1 LSRFRPVLIFLLT
14 AVLLLSI
21 LPASASKSEKGLA
34 PNYRHWL
41 DVEVTYII
49 SSTEKKQFLS
59 LTTDQERDSFIQ
71 AFWRVRNPD
80 PGSDSNSYK
89 DEHYRRLAYANEHFG
104 VAKYENGW
112 QTEMGRI
119 YIILGKPKQRAPY
132 HEKPNLRDM
141 EIWFYEA
148 ETPVLPPYFYVL
160 FYRRSLSDSYRLYS
174 PSQDGPAALVTTGES
189 QNDSKLALKF
199 IRQSAG
205 DEVAKTA
212 CTLIPGE
219 RVDFDNFSPTMD
231 SDMLLASIN
240 GLPDNPLTKQRLEAN
255 RMREH
260 VTTSILIGDQ
270 DMTISSTVLRD
281 EEGRQTASYLLTSR
295 LPDPRIIGQRSDGS
309 YFYDLSLRTT
319 VMTAAGKPVY
329 DQEEQL
335 AGKLTEAQA
344 EIIKKKRFA
353 AEGRLPLTP
362 GTYTVIATLTNNA
375 NHIATRQHD
384 SITVPAVKSQT
395 IGISEP
401 LEYAAPAAVP
411 DPKGELPFSMS
422 KLRFTPRGAQSVTL
436 QAGAKLPLVFQ
447 LWLDPRTAATSEPEK
462 VHLHYVFGTVT
473 ASHDAAT
480 EENEDI
486 DVSNRDKAG
495 NILTGHTVDT
505 SNLPVG
511 TYRLVI
517 GANKEGVR
525 QTAYAAMTI
534 HVERVADYS
543 DMWTAFGPTAAGGI
557 ALDDLKRGLAAEA
570 QGSDAEAQSFYARA
584 LVEGGG
590 DTRPLDQLA
599 ALLQKQ
605 GKNDDLAALS
615 QQPIIAGTAMSPKTL
630 LAISQGLTKT
640 GNPKGVVRMLEAQI
654 KMQPPNAELYRT
666 LADACEATGN
676 GGRARDLRALATGTN

>member
-1 LSRFRPVLIFLLT
+1 LSRFRPALIFLLT

-21 LPASASKSEKGLA
+21 LPASAAKSEKGLA

-49 SSTEKKQFLS
+49 SSAEKKQFLS

-89 DEHYRRLAYANEHFG
+89 EEHYRRLAYANEHFG

-160 FYRRSLSDSYRLYS
+160 FYRRSLNDSYRLYS
-174 PSQDGPAALVTTGES
+174 PSQDGPVALVTTGES
-189 QNDSKLALKF
+189 QNDNKLALKF
-199 IRQSAG
+199 IRDSAG
-205 DEVAKTA
+205 DEVAKTT

-219 RVDFDNFSPTMD
+219 SVDFDNFRPTMD
-231 SDMLLASIN
+231 SDMLLANIN
-240 GLPDNPLTKQRLEAN
+240 GLPDNPLTKERLEAN
-255 RMREH
+255 RLREH

-281 EEGRQTASYLLTSR
+281 EEGRQTASYMLTSR
-295 LPDPRIIGQRSDGS
+295 LPDPRIIGPRSDGS
-309 YFYDLSLRTT
+309 FYYDLSLRTT
-319 VMTAAGKPVY
+319 VVTAAGKPVY

-335 AGKLTEAQA
+335 AGKLTGAQA
-344 EIIKKKRFA
+344 EIAKKKRFA

-362 GTYTVIATLTNNA
+362 GTYTVIATLTNNV
-375 NHIATRQHD
+375 NHIATRQRA
-384 SITVPAVKSQT
+384 SLTVPAVKSQT
-395 IGISEP
+395 IGISDP
-401 LEYAAPAAVP
+401 LEYAAPAAMP
-411 DPKGELPFSMS
+411 DPQGRLPFSMS

-436 QAGAKLPLVFQ
+436 SAGAKLPIVFQ
-447 LWLDPRTAATSEPEK
+447 LWLDPKTAGAAEPEK
-462 VHLHYVFGTVT
+462 VHLHYVFGAVT
-473 ASHDAAT
+473 ASHDSAT

-486 DVSNRDKAG
+486 DVTNRDKAG

-505 SNLPVG
+505 SNLTVG

-517 GANKEGVR
+517 GATKEGMR
-525 QTAYAAMTI
+525 QTAYAAMTL
-534 HVERVADYS
+534 HVERVADYA
-543 DMWTAFGPTAAGGI
+543 DMWTAFGAMSAGGI
-557 ALDDLKRGLAAEA
+557 ALDDLKRGLSAES

-584 LVEGGG
+584 LAEGGG
-590 DTRPLDQLA
+590 DARPLDLLA
-599 ALLQKQ
+599 ALLQRQ

-615 QQPIIAGTAMSPKTL
+615 QQPMIAGTAMSPKTL

-676 GGRARDLRALATGTN
+676 ESRARDLRTLATGAK